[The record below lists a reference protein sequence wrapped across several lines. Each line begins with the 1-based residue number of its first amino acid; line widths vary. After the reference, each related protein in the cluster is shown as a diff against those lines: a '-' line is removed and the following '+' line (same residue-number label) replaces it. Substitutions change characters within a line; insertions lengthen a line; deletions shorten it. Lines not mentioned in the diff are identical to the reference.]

1 MTISIECSC
10 GKKLKAPPTLQ
21 GKTVPCPNC
30 KAPITVPVAANQ
42 GEHHP
47 AAEPPPSPPA
57 TAAEILMQCQCGQQ
71 FKVAAQYAGHQ
82 VNCPGCQ
89 VLCQIPHNTAVSVP
103 TVSPALPKFLN
114 HNLLHHRA
122 ILNRIKLTITTLDF
136 PNKVRPKIRS
146 KGIHRKPIHSR
157 PIHSRDIRSKGIHQR
172 LIQKQPVMKR
182 KATVS
187 RKD

>member
-1 MTISIECSC
+1 MQVTKSI
-10 GKKLKAPPTLQ
+10 AR
-21 GKTVPCPNC
+21 VVRYF
-30 KAPITVPVAANQ
+30 ARFRIT
-42 GEHHP
+42 
-47 AAEPPPSPPA
+47 PPSAFRPF
-57 TAAEILMQCQCGQQ
+57 LR
-71 FKVAAQYAGHQ
+71 
-82 VNCPGCQ
+82 
-89 VLCQIPHNTAVSVP
+89 L
-103 TVSPALPKFLN
+103 LPKFLN

-136 PNKVRPKIRS
+136 PNKVRPKIHSKPIRS